1 LAIGSFQTFACQHRR
16 PPGSYNQATLAS
28 LLRSWLLAEENRDSD
43 ADHLIQRQALELEKL
58 RAEVALA
65 RSQVTF
71 LGQFSRLL
79 WPMITSAVTVGV
91 SLAALIV
98 SLVTSNRQARLQ
110 YEQDDQKLFAAN
122 LDTATNDT
130 LGTTRR
136 LTSIWTLSSFWHDDK
151 HEQLL
156 AETLSALLT
165 SPGYKTIGLAAAD
178 AIGLAITDAM
188 DEATKSRRAA
198 LLYGTTGTWNVG
210 TVIRQQKFLMGSD
223 THPCSSEDNDDY
235 RVEATRQAI
244 RRNWEYLRNTHFWA
258 ADLTGARLY
267 LADLSGAFLRDAKLN
282 RADLRGASVEAADLT
297 DTCVSG
303 ANIQVLLCLPSM
315 QVPRVLSDLSRI
327 GPWLGW
333 PPR

>member
-28 LLRSWLLAEENRDSD
+28 LLRSWLLAEEHRDSD
-43 ADHLIQRQALELEKL
+43 ADHLIQRQALELD
-58 RAEVALA
+58 
-65 RSQVTF
+65 
-71 LGQFSRLL
+71 
-79 WPMITSAVTVGV
+79 V